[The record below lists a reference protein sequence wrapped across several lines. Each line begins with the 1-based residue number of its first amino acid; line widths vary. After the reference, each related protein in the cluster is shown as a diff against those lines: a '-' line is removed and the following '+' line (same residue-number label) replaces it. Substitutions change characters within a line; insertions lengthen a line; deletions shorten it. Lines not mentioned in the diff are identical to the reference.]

1 MNQKALLFLVF
12 SLLLVGLGGGAT
24 YLLMS
29 QAGVRTTD
37 QIDTDTQTP
46 VVSPT
51 VFEPEPTIEVIDEEV
66 VEQASESAVPQGWLT
81 YTNTQYGFE
90 ISYPED
96 FKALDDAENLYGW
109 PDAVVLFYAGG
120 QSYDM
125 PVEVWDTKT
134 EYENKYSTQID
145 NLTVKRVGDKYITLL
160 NMNRQ
165 AEVDQIIETFKE
177 TE

>member
-1 MNQKALLFLVF
+1 MNQKTLLFLIF
-12 SLLLVGLGGGAT
+12 SLLLIGLGGGAT

-29 QAGVRTTD
+29 QSGVRTTD
-37 QIDTDTQTP
+37 QVDTQAQP
-46 VVSPT
+46 MVSPT
-51 VFEPEPTIEVIDEEV
+51 VSEPEPTEEV
-66 VEQASESAVPQGWLT
+66 VDENQVAEQAFESAVPQGWLT

-90 ISYPED
+90 ISYPKTY
-96 FKALDDAENLYGW
+96 KALDDSDNLYGW

-125 PVEVWDTKT
+125 AVEVWDTKT
-134 EYENKYSTQID
+134 EYENKYPTQID

-177 TE
+177 LE